1 MEKKEKLEKILL
13 EMKSVVV
20 AFSGGVDS
28 SVLLAAAAGVLAKD
42 RVLAVTAVSET
53 YLSEE
58 LAVAKNLAAKL
69 DVLFTVL
76 ETEELAIP
84 GFSENPPERC
94 YHCKKELFGKL
105 SALATSQGF
114 QFVADGSNV
123 DDTGDWRPGMK
134 AAAELGVRSP
144 LREAGFTKKDV
155 RALALYLG
163 LENWNKPAMA
173 CLSSRFPYG
182 QPITKEKVA
191 QVAAAERFLRSLGFA
206 QLRVRHHG
214 DTARIE
220 LPSDRLQDAV
230 TLTTQIVPHFRQ
242 IGFTYITLD
251 LAGYRTGS
259 MNEVLPRGQHL

>member
-1 MEKKEKLEKILL
+1 MEQFTEKKAKLTTILE
-13 EMKSVVV
+13 EMGSVLV

-28 SVLLAAAAGVLAKD
+28 SVLLAMASGTLGDK
-42 RVLAVTAVSET
+42 VLAVTAASET

-58 LAVAKNLAAKL
+58 QEVAERLAAKL
-69 DVLFTVL
+69 QVPLQVI

-84 GFSENPPERC
+84 AFQDNPPERC
-94 YHCKKELFGKL
+94 YYCKHELFGKL
-105 SALATSQGF
+105 TEVAKANGLQY
-114 QFVADGSNV
+114 VADGSNA
-123 DDTGDWRPGMK
+123 DDVGDWRPGMK

-144 LREAGFTKKDV
+144 LKEAGFTKEDV
-155 RALALYLG
+155 RRLARELN

-182 QPITKEKVA
+182 QAITKEKVN
-191 QVAAAERFLRSLGFA
+191 QVAAAERYLRKLGFE

-220 LPSDRLQDAV
+220 LPPTQLAEAV
-230 TLTTQIVPHFRQ
+230 PHAPQIVEHFRQ
-242 IGFTYITLD
+242 IGFTYISLD

-259 MNEVLPRGQHL
+259 MNEVL